1 MKKVFVISNMYPTKE
16 HLSYG
21 IFVKNQ
27 VEQLNG
33 QGIETVL
40 AVNANPNTG
49 KVNVLKKYAS
59 WALQVLSV
67 FRKNKKSIGLSHSH
81 YVFPSGMFSY
91 WLKHRYGV
99 PYIVTAHGG
108 DINKMAKKSARIK
121 VYTEKILQHADHV
134 IAVGEELAAD
144 IKRDFQVPDD
154 RISVM
159 SMGIDRNVFHQPKS
173 KRQAAQN
180 LGMDP
185 ERVNFLFVG
194 NIIQE
199 KGVEELIEAF
209 LKLDETYENRASLY
223 CVGSTKNV
231 SFSTRMKELAAKSKN
246 IHFLEPM
253 PQDKLARYFQAADVF
268 VLPSYIEGLGLVAL
282 EALACG
288 TPVIA
293 SDVGGLHY
301 MLQDGAGVLVP
312 PKSVDALFKELEDV
326 VQQNGILKINIERVD
341 ELLQRHDSKEIIAR
355 LTNLYEK
362 YSK

>member
-1 MKKVFVISNMYPTKE
+1 MKKIFVISNMYPTKE

-27 VEQLNG
+27 VEQLKG

-40 AVNANPNTG
+40 AVNTNPNTG
-49 KVNVLKKYAS
+49 KVNVLKKYAA

-67 FRKNKKSIGLSHSH
+67 FSKNKKSIGLSHSH

-91 WLKHRYGV
+91 WLKQRYGL

-121 VYTEKILQHADHV
+121 GYTEKILQHADHV
-134 IAVGEELAAD
+134 IAVGEELASD
-144 IKRDFQVPDD
+144 ITRDFQVPDD

-173 KRQAAQN
+173 KKEAAQS
-180 LGMDP
+180 LEMDA

-209 LKLDETYENRASLY
+209 LKIDETYENRASLY
-223 CVGSTKNV
+223 CVGSTKNAD
-231 SFSTRMKELAAKSKN
+231 FSTKMKDIAAKSKN

-253 PQDKLARYFQAADVF
+253 PQDKLASYFQAADVF

-301 MLQDGAGVLVP
+301 MLQGGAGVLVP
-312 PKSVDALFKELEDV
+312 PKNVDALFKELDNV
-326 VQQNGILKINIERVD
+326 VQQNGTLKISIERVD

>member
-27 VEQLNG
+27 VEQLRDK
-33 QGIETVL
+33 GIETVL
-40 AVNANPNTG
+40 AVNTNPNTG

-59 WALQVLSV
+59 WALQGMSM
-67 FRKNKKSIGLSHSH
+67 FRKNKKSIGISHSH

-91 WLKHRYGV
+91 WLKTRYGV

-108 DINKMAKKSARIK
+108 DINKMARKNARIK
-121 VYTEKILQHADHV
+121 GYTEKILQNADHV

-144 IKRDFQVPDD
+144 IKRDFQVSDD

-159 SMGIDRNVFHQPKS
+159 SMGIDRNVFHRPSS
-173 KRQAAQN
+173 KKEVAQG
-180 LGMDP
+180 LGMDW

-199 KGVEELIEAF
+199 KGVQELIEAF
-209 LKLDETYENRASLY
+209 LKLDETYGNCAALY
-223 CVGSTKNV
+223 CIGSTKNEV
-231 SFSTRMKELAAKSKN
+231 FSTKMKDIAKKSNN
-246 IHFLEPM
+246 IHFIEPM
-253 PQDKLARYFQAADVF
+253 PQKKLATYFQAADVF

-312 PKSVDALFKELEDV
+312 PKDAHALYEEFEKVIQQEGG
-326 VQQNGILKINIERVD
+326 VQANNERIE
-341 ELLQRHDSKEIIAR
+341 ELLQLHDSKEIIAR

>member
-1 MKKVFVISNMYPTKE
+1 MKKVLVISNMYPSKE

-27 VEQLNG
+27 VEQLRA
-33 QGIETVL
+33 QGIETIL
-40 AVNANPNTG
+40 AVNSNPNTG

-59 WALQVLSV
+59 WAGQVYSL
-67 FRKNKKSIGLSHSH
+67 FRKNKSCIGITHSH

-91 WLKHRYGV
+91 ILKKRYNI
-99 PYIVTAHGG
+99 PYVVTAHGG

-121 VYTEKILQHADHV
+121 GYTEKILQHADHI
-134 IAVGEELAAD
+134 IAVGEELASN
-144 IKRDFQVPDD
+144 IQQDFQIPQE

-159 SMGIDRNVFHQPKS
+159 SMGIDRSVFQKPLNKS
-173 KRQAAQN
+173 ELATSLSMN
-180 LGMDP
+180 T

-199 KGVEELIEAF
+199 KGVQELIEAF
-209 LKLDETYENRASLY
+209 LKLEEKYPQKAVLY
-223 CVGSTKNV
+223 AIGSTKNI
-231 SFSTRMKELAAKSKN
+231 SFSNQMKELAQQSNN

-253 PQDKLARYFQAADVF
+253 PQKRLANYFQASDVF

-301 MLQDGAGVLVP
+301 MLQNGAGVLVP
-312 PKSVDALFKELEDV
+312 PKSVEALYNKMEQV
-326 VQQNGILKINIERVD
+326 IQQNGQLQVNEEQIQQLLK
-341 ELLQRHDSKEIIAR
+341 LHDSKEIIAR
-355 LTNLYEK
+355 LTAIYEK
-362 YSK
+362 YSD